1 MDRPGRRRASRFI
14 GYPTDSLVAVLPD
27 AERAATA
34 AAALKAAG
42 IPDRDITVLRGDE
55 GASRFDPTGAT
66 HGLFTRLRRI
76 VSFTVMDQLPDMAW
90 YDAAIRAGQAV
101 VMVRVRGD
109 DRKTRVIEILRNLG
123 GHFIN
128 YYGRF
133 ATEEVVRWQG
143 PEPDVHDLLKR

>member
-1 MDRPGRRRASRFI
+1 MTAARGRRHSRFI
-14 GYPTDSLVAVLPD
+14 GYPTDSLLGVVPD
-27 AERAATA
+27 AEDAATIA
-34 AAALKAAG
+34 AELKKSG
-42 IPDRDITVLRGDE
+42 VPDRDITILRGDE
-55 GASRFDPTGAT
+55 GASRFDPTGAV
-66 HGLFTRLRRI
+66 HGLFARLRRI

-101 VMVRVRGD
+101 IMVHLRGD
-109 DRKTRVIEILRNLG
+109 DRKAEAVRVLRGHG

-133 ATEEVVRWQG
+133 ATEEIVRWTG